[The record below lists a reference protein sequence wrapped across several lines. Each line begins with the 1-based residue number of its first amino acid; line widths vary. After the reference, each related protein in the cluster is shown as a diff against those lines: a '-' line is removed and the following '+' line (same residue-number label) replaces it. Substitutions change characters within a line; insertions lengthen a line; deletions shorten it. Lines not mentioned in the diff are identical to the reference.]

1 MNLLN
6 TQEAADFLRLRKNTL
21 EVWRVQ
27 GRGPA
32 FLKLGS
38 RVVYDREELETFA
51 QAGQRKSTS
60 DQGETSRLP
69 GRAG

>member
-1 MNLLN
+1 MNLLI
-6 TQEAADFLRLRKNTL
+6 TQEAADFLRLKKNTL

-38 RVVYDREELETFA
+38 RVLYDRAELETFA
-51 QAGQRKSTS
+51 ATNQRKSTS
-60 DQGETSRLP
+60 DP
-69 GRAG
+69 GRPERRAS